1 MPTER
6 KVQQVA
12 HIQERLSRCTVAVT
26 TRNNGISVAQVNEL
40 RRKLRAA
47 SVEYLVVKNNLAA
60 IAADN
65 AGKPGLRDILQGPT
79 AIAFGYGEVVDPAKT
94 LHEEIRSADLPV
106 ELIGAI
112 IDGQTLDA
120 AAVRELALLPPKP
133 ILITKVMG
141 GLLGPLYGLS
151 HALNYH
157 ISGLA
162 RALDGIRQQMEASQA
177 PATPPAEAPAPEE
190 SEAPDEGGA
199 EE

>member
-6 KVQQVA
+6 KIKQVA
-12 HIQERLSRCTVAVT
+12 YIQDRLSRCTVAVT

-40 RRKLRAA
+40 RRKLRGAE
-47 SVEYLVVKNNLAA
+47 VEYLVVKNNLAA

-94 LHEEIRSADLPV
+94 LHEEIRSASLPI
-106 ELIGAI
+106 ELLGAI

-120 AAVRELALLPPKP
+120 AAVRELAVLPPKP

-141 GLLGPLYGLS
+141 GMLGPLYGLS
-151 HALNYH
+151 YVLNYH

-162 RALDGIRQQMEASQA
+162 RALDGIRQQMEAAQA
-177 PATPPAEAPAPEE
+177 PAAPPEETPAP
-190 SEAPDEGGA
+190 SEDDTNDSE
-199 EE
+199 

>member
-6 KVQQVA
+6 KIRQVA
-12 HIQERLSRCTVAVT
+12 YIQDRLSRCTVAVT

-40 RRKLRAA
+40 RRKLRGAE
-47 SVEYLVVKNNLAA
+47 VEYLVVKNNLAA

-94 LHEEIRSADLPV
+94 LHEEIRSASLPI
-106 ELIGAI
+106 ELLGAI

-120 AAVRELALLPPKP
+120 AAVRELAVLPPKP

-141 GLLGPLYGLS
+141 GMLGPLYGLS
-151 HALNYH
+151 YVLNYH

-162 RALDGIRQQMEASQA
+162 RALDGIRQQMEAAQA
-177 PATPPAEAPAPEE
+177 PAAPPAETPASDE
-190 SEAPDEGGA
+190 SEANDSE
-199 EE
+199 

>member
-6 KVQQVA
+6 KIKQVA
-12 HIQERLSRCTVAVT
+12 YIQDRLSRCTVAVT

-40 RRKLRAA
+40 RRKLRGAE
-47 SVEYLVVKNNLAA
+47 VEYLVVKNNLAA

-94 LHEEIRSADLPV
+94 LHEEIRSASLPI
-106 ELIGAI
+106 ELLGAI

-120 AAVRELALLPPKP
+120 AAVRELAVLPPKP
-133 ILITKVMG
+133 ILLTKVMG
-141 GLLGPLYGLS
+141 GMLGPLYGLS
-151 HALNYH
+151 YVLNYH

-162 RALDGIRQQMEASQA
+162 RALDGIRQQMEAAQA
-177 PATPPAEAPAPEE
+177 PAAPPEETPASDE
-190 SEAPDEGGA
+190 SEANDSE
-199 EE
+199 

>member
-6 KVQQVA
+6 KIKQVA
-12 HIQERLSRCTVAVT
+12 YIEERLARCTVAVT
-26 TRNNGISVAQVNEL
+26 TRNNGISVAEVNEL

-65 AGKPGLRDILQGPT
+65 AGKSGLRDILQGPT
-79 AIAFGYGEVVDPAKT
+79 AIAFGYGEVVDPART
-94 LHEEIRSADLPV
+94 LHEEIRSASLPI

-112 IDGQTLDA
+112 IDGDTLDA
-120 AAVRELALLPPKP
+120 VAVRELALLPPKP
-133 ILITKVMG
+133 VLITKVMG

-162 RALDGIRQQMEASQA
+162 RALDGIRQQMEASEA
-177 PATPPAEAPAPEE
+177 PATPPAEAPAPAE
-190 SEAPDEGGA
+190 SEASDEGGA

>member
-6 KVQQVA
+6 KIKQVA
-12 HIQERLSRCTVAVT
+12 YIQDRLSRCTVAVT

-47 SVEYLVVKNNLAA
+47 SVEYLVVKNNLAG

-79 AIAFGYGEVVDPAKT
+79 AIAFGYGEVVDPART
-94 LHEEIRSADLPV
+94 LHEEIRSASLPI
-106 ELIGAI
+106 ELLGAI
-112 IDGQTLDA
+112 VDGQTLDA
-120 AAVRELALLPPKP
+120 AAVREFALLPPRP
-133 ILITKVMG
+133 ILMSQVMG

-151 HALNYH
+151 YVLTYH

-162 RALDGIRQQMEASQA
+162 RVLDGIRQQMEAAQA
-177 PATPPAEAPAPEE
+177 PAAAPAAPEEAPASDENE
-190 SEAPDEGGA
+190 SSE
-199 EE
+199 